1 MEEGCSNE
9 LGLILVTSPILAHPS
24 TQLLQTVVDSFHQVD
39 GLLGC
44 RLLIVADGVKEGRF
58 QPKKGKMPGEAITAY
73 RSYLDRVEE
82 LCRGSE
88 EEGSK
93 RSEAELLG
101 KEEGSKRS
109 EDQLLGKEERSMWS
123 KARLLRL
130 PEHRGF
136 GHAVLG
142 GLQELDSEYV
152 MVVQH
157 DHPFTAKFSIRP
169 VLDFLGEGEANYV
182 SLPISTVFRH
192 LNRCQSLHQMDLR
205 ARAVHRY
212 VFILHFILLLPLP
225 LLFILLFMLL
235 LIFIL
240 LLPFTITGAGPVSP
254 PSSSGTT
261 GLTWRE
267 EKPTFAS
274 SFR

>member
-1 MEEGCSNE
+1 M
-9 LGLILVTSPILAHPS
+9 
-24 TQLLQTVVDSFHQVD
+24 
-39 GLLGC
+39 
-44 RLLIVADGVKEGRF
+44 IVADGVKEGKF

-88 EEGSK
+88 EE
-93 RSEAELLG
+93 A
-101 KEEGSKRS
+101 SKRS
-109 EDQLLGKEERSMWS
+109 EDQLLGKEEWSMWS

-136 GHAVLG
+136 GHAVLA

-169 VLDFLGEGEANYV
+169 VLDFLAEGEANYV

-205 ARAVHRY
+205 AKAVHRY
-212 VFILHFILLLPLP
+212 GFITPPTMGHLLP
-225 LLFILLFMLL
+225 
-235 LIFIL
+235 
-240 LLPFTITGAGPVSP
+240 
-254 PSSSGTT
+254 
-261 GLTWRE
+261 
-267 EKPTFAS
+267 
-274 SFR
+274 